1 VERARQQARPRSRE
15 RPSAARADPEGA
27 DLRCSTRWR
36 IRGAGAAKR
45 IFNRSQEPLRPP
57 RYSKRAS
64 KLSER
69 TRPPEEG
76 HACPAQPQA
85 VLTSR
90 EQSRRNQLVQNS
102 YEEIDLAGL
111 RPALE
116 YLCGGAHGSGYVPVS
131 GLSGGLDCSLAT
143 AIAARQGHDIVS
155 ASAPPADARS
165 ASVERPCGFADC
177 AFTTPGRRRP
187 RACSSAVYTRK
198 AHPRSYSTNVL
209 T

>member
-1 VERARQQARPRSRE
+1 VERARQQARPRSGE

-27 DLRCSTRWR
+27 DLRCSTGWR
-36 IRGAGAAKR
+36 IRGPVLRSVYSIGAR
-45 IFNRSQEPLRPP
+45 NRFDLLDIRSAHQ
-57 RYSKRAS
+57 SC
-64 KLSER
+64 LSA
-69 TRPPEEG
+69 TRSPEEG